1 MQDSSTALT
10 PVWAD
15 EQDKHFHNSRANRIA
30 RNAVTSMD
38 IMPAA
43 RDISTM
49 PTYHDTYGIT
59 LSHIGNIT
67 NQKHSGR
74 CWMFTAYN
82 VLRHNTIKFLD
93 VENFEFSQ
101 SYGMFFDKLEKAHA
115 SLTYAIKTA
124 DKPLNNQEVMCH
136 LDSVAQDGGYYSY
149 AMSMVNK
156 WGVVPKSAMP
166 ETACS
171 ENSEAM
177 DAQLGRLLHKDMLR
191 LRKMFAEGA
200 TTEEL
205 NSTKDDMLEEVYQL
219 LAICLGNPPQSFD
232 LICEVGSKCKADP
245 SLISEI
251 TPKDE
256 PDDEDKK
263 DASTPE
269 EETSTHDEKDSSTS
283 ATEKDE
289 KDKDDKKDERR
300 VLRHYNLTAQ
310 SFTNT
315 YVQVKTNDYIQ
326 LASIPHSDF
335 SYNKVYFVKDNESVI
350 GGCMPS
356 RFLNVAPEVL
366 EKAAI
371 ASLKADHPVSMAC
384 DVCQEFPR
392 YIDDFKYVLAL
403 DTVDTNGLFGIDF
416 DMTRNEMLDARE
428 TCLTHAM
435 TFQGVELDKEGHA
448 KAWRV
453 ENSWGTDRGKDGF
466 LIMSADWFR
475 LYGGEVDVLREFVDE
490 TLVKIWDTPQD
501 DIVVDPWSGM
511 GQTLARAR
519 R

>member
-1 MQDSSTALT
+1 MENTSTTLSSG
-10 PVWAD
+10 WAG
-15 EQDKHFHNSRANRIA
+15 EQNQNFLSSRANRIA

-38 IMPAA
+38 VMPAA

-49 PTYHDTYGIT
+49 PTYHDTYGVA
-59 LSHIGNIT
+59 LSHIGSIT
-67 NQKHSGR
+67 NQKQSGR

-124 DKPLNNQEVMCH
+124 DKPLNNHEVMWH
-136 LDSVAQDGGYYSY
+136 LDSVAQDGGYFSY
-149 AMSMVNK
+149 AMSMVDK

-166 ETACS
+166 ESACS

-177 DAQLGRLLHKDMLR
+177 DAQLERLLHKDMLR

-200 TTEEL
+200 TTDEL
-205 NSTKDDMLEEVYQL
+205 NATKDEMLKEVYQL
-219 LAICLGNPPQSFD
+219 LAICLGNPPQTFD
-232 LICEVGSKCKADP
+232 LICEVGSKCKADT

-251 TPKDE
+251 TPKD
-256 PDDEDKK
+256 
-263 DASTPE
+263 PE
-269 EETSTHDEKDSSTS
+269 EEKDATDSEDTKEAHSDNNGSSS
-283 ATEKDE
+283 DAHKDT
-289 KDKDDKKDERR
+289 KDTDKKKDERR

-310 SFTNT
+310 SFTKT
-315 YVQVKTNDYIQ
+315 YVQVNTHDYVQ

-335 SYNKVYFVKDNESVI
+335 SYNKVYFVKNNESVI
-350 GGCMPS
+350 DGCMPS

-366 EKAAI
+366 EQAAI

-403 DTVDTNGLFGIDF
+403 DTVDCDGLFGIDF
-416 DMTRNEMLDARE
+416 GMTRNEMLDARE

-435 TFQGVELDKEGHA
+435 TFQGVELDRDGHA
-448 KAWRV
+448 RAWRV

-475 LYGGEVDVLREFVDE
+475 LYGGEVDVAREFVDE
-490 TLVKIWDTPQD
+490 DLLKIWDTPED

-511 GQTLARAR
+511 GHALARTR
-519 R
+519 M